1 MPLFHVSEVDF
12 VGDMRRN
19 RFVICLNGFFWR
31 NLVTTGKEALGAVRK
46 AETNF
51 PALATGAFF
60 LQRSSKVHTFSS
72 NLHFIL
78 VEVLT

>member
-1 MPLFHVSEVDF
+1 MPLFHVFEVGF

-19 RFVICLNGFFWR
+19 RFVICLNVFFFWR
-31 NLVTTGKEALGAVRK
+31 NLVTTGKEALDAVRK

-60 LQRSSKVHTFSS
+60 LQRSSKVHAFSS
-72 NLHFIL
+72 NLRFIFS
-78 VEVLT
+78 